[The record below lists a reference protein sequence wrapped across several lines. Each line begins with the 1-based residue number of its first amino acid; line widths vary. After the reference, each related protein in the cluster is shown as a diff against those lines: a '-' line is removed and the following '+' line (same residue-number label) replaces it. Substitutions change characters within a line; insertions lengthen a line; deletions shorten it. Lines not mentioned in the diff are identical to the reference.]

1 MKRKKMDFTQHY
13 DQVVNALMAR
23 GLLLSAYDASGRANA
38 MTIGWGAVGNIWSM
52 PVWVV
57 LVRPSRYTYE
67 CIEQAGCFAV
77 NVPGPELQ
85 PAIDICGTKSGRDG
99 DKLAEAGLTTEKGT
113 NVSAPIIAECPIV
126 YECQVVH
133 RNDVQPDALVR
144 ELQEGPYANGDYH
157 RVYFGKILAASAAAN
172 ASELLKRQS

>member
-1 MKRKKMDFTQHY
+1 
-13 DQVVNALMAR
+13 
-23 GLLLSAYDASGRANA
+23 
-38 MTIGWGAVGNIWSM
+38 
-52 PVWVV
+52 
-57 LVRPSRYTYE
+57 
-67 CIEQAGCFAV
+67 V

-85 PAIDICGTKSGRDG
+85 SAVDICGTKSGRDG

-172 ASELLKRQS
+172 APELLKRQS